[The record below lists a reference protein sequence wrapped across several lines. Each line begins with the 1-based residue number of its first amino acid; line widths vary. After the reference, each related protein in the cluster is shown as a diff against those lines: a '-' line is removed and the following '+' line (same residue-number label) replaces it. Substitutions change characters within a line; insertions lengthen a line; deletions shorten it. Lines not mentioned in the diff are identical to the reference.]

1 MRIGQARTVSVR
13 PTLLQHRRHGLHEQ
27 LDVPAQAPAGDVHVV
42 QLHHL
47 VEGDITPPEHLPQP
61 GDAGRDVEALL
72 RPAAALL
79 SLFHP
84 QGPRP
89 DQTHLALHDI
99 DDLRQLVHAPAPQP
113 AADARDAR
121 VAFDLE
127 HRSVVVIL
135 VGEIVA
141 QLVSAQVHGA
151 ELVDVEGPPSLAH
164 PLLTEEHGAARVE
177 LDHKRDDAEHRQ
189 HEHADH
195 AADYEIE
202 GALDGHVEATELD
215 MGDVEGIPLLDVTH
229 VELSRFNMTV
239 KRAFDLVVGGVICML
254 VLPVLGIVA
263 LMIKLD
269 SRGPVFFRQE
279 RMGRGG
285 RPFYIYKFRSMYL
298 VADKLRDDL
307 ADQNDYDGPMFK
319 IKRDP
324 RVTRIGGWLRRW
336 SVDELPQII
345 NVMKGDMSLVG
356 PRPLWVDE
364 AKQCRG
370 WTQKRLDITP
380 GITGL
385 WQVLGRSDIP
395 FEEMVKLDYMYV
407 TGWSLSWDIK
417 LLLQTVPA
425 VVQKRGAY

>member
-27 LDVPAQAPAGDVHVV
+27 LDVPAQTPAGDVHVV

-151 ELVDVEGPPSLAH
+151 ELVDVEGPPSPAH
-164 PLLTEEHGAARVE
+164 PLLAEEHGAARVE

-215 MGDVEGIPLLDVTH
+215 MGDVEQGDALDVINYSTRTH
-229 VELSRFNMTV
+229 DLEEARHDIHPHAGVVTGAHHAQEVVVPRPGEGHDDTVDLLLGDDAVEVAKGADDRHVRTAIAVASRLPIVEEAHQRHAVLRMLADLRSKGVSDLAGADDQDTLLECRSRPHRDPAQPASGRHKDDGQHPEGDERRHRRARWLSRVTV
-239 KRAFDLVVGGVICML
+239 WSRAAF
-254 VLPVLGIVA
+254 
-263 LMIKLD
+263 
-269 SRGPVFFRQE
+269 QE
-279 RMGRGG
+279 
-285 RPFYIYKFRSMYL
+285 
-298 VADKLRDDL
+298 
-307 ADQNDYDGPMFK
+307 
-319 IKRDP
+319 
-324 RVTRIGGWLRRW
+324 
-336 SVDELPQII
+336 
-345 NVMKGDMSLVG
+345 
-356 PRPLWVDE
+356 
-364 AKQCRG
+364 
-370 WTQKRLDITP
+370 
-380 GITGL
+380 
-385 WQVLGRSDIP
+385 
-395 FEEMVKLDYMYV
+395 
-407 TGWSLSWDIK
+407 
-417 LLLQTVPA
+417 
-425 VVQKRGAY
+425 